1 MGGSAGD
8 YEGLALNQQDS
19 ISASFRTLAMQ
30 TDQTAPRPLGNMLK
44 QKNIVIP
51 IDTFSFSTFQTPK
64 KCVSTC
70 GSTEVVLSWSCR
82 AAWLLS
88 FLSLKSL
95 GKKPLDIWRCGDDQI
110 SKYFQC
116 IISHESFIF
125 SINHC

>member
-51 IDTFSFSTFQTPK
+51 IDTFSFSTFQIPSNCSVFWDIPISDPQNPPVAPQK
-64 KCVSTC
+64 S
-70 GSTEVVLSWSCR
+70 SCR
-82 AAWLLS
+82 GPVVQ
-88 FLSLKSL
+88 L
-95 GKKPLDIWRCGDDQI
+95 G
-110 SKYFQC
+110 F
-116 IISHESFIF
+116 
-125 SINHC
+125 